1 VASRVVFRP
10 QAEADL
16 FGFYRYIAEAS
27 GLRTAGNYVERIEI
41 ACMSLATFPSRGTK
55 RDDLAPG
62 LRTIAFERRVTIVYR
77 GLKTRVEIVTVAY
90 GGRDFEGNFRERR
103 SDQP

>member
-1 VASRVVFRP
+1 MATRVVFRP

-16 FGFYRYIAEAS
+16 FGLYRYIAEAS
-27 GLRTAGNYVERIEI
+27 GLRTAGNYVDRIEI

-77 GLKTRVEIVTVAY
+77 VLKTRVEIVTVAY
-90 GGRDFEGNFRERR
+90 GGRDFESDFREGR
-103 SDQP
+103 SDDR

>member
-1 VASRVVFRP
+1 VALKVIFRP

-16 FGFYRYIAEAS
+16 LALYRYIAEAS
-27 GLRTAGNYVERIEI
+27 GLGTAGGYIDRIEI
-41 ACMSLATFPSRGTK
+41 ACTSLATFPNRGTK

-77 GLKTRVEIVTVAY
+77 VLKIGVEIITIAY
-90 GGRDFEGNFRERR
+90 GGRDFESDLHDERSRR
-103 SDQP
+103 S